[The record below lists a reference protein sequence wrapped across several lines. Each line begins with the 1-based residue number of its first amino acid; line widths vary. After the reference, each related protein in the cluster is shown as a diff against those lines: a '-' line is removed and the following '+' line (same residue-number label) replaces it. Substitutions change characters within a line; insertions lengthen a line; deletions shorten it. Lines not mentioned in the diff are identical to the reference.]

1 MWCKIKHHGIK
12 KVIGLVGIMKIC
24 KENFHQRVQASYQ
37 IIEVVSSS
45 GEILDA
51 LRGIVQKESFVK
63 EWLNHHLHDD
73 LPIQLGISDAEYEKM
88 SKKKDFLAL
97 YNKLMFSKAE
107 HWLDDQWDRF
117 ENEWD
122 DKVEVQEGMLV
133 GYRCIALNDVRK
145 FMSSLKKG
153 KYLEGYKGIG
163 KYFSWNEEASECHW
177 GQGSKYITVKA
188 LIPKASIDLK
198 RTAWANMDISTG
210 EEDEIT
216 LKEGAKVTVL
226 EIMHDGKNLLGNIE
240 SLPAAADFS

>member
-1 MWCKIKHHGIK
+1 
-12 KVIGLVGIMKIC
+12 MKIY
-24 KENFHQRVQASYQ
+24 KENFHQRVQSSYQ

-51 LRGIVQKESFVK
+51 LRGIVQKKSFVK
-63 EWLNHHLHDD
+63 EWINHSSSINDND
-73 LPIQLGISDAEYEKM
+73 FIDSLGINEAEYEKM

-97 YNKLMFSKAE
+97 KAE
-107 HWLDDQWDRF
+107 EWLDDRWDRF
-117 ENEWD
+117 ENEWY
-122 DKVEVQEGMLV
+122 DKAEVQEGMLV

-198 RTAWANMDISTG
+198 RTAWANMDIATG

-216 LKEGAKVTVL
+216 LKEGAKVTVI

-240 SLPAAADFS
+240 SLPAAADIS